1 MKIDREINFRETI
14 NELST
19 DLLTV
24 EYDNGDI
31 TDIGNEVGYNLG
43 NILRDMTEEEIEL
56 FIIGFRHGV
65 SLTNGTH

>member
-1 MKIDREINFRETI
+1 MEREINFKETI

-31 TDIGNEVGYNLG
+31 SDIGNEVGYNLG
-43 NILRDMTEEEIEL
+43 RILSDMTEEEIEN
-56 FIIGFRHGV
+56 FITGFRHGV